1 MPGNMGYGL
10 FFEPINVRLGSKPD
24 IQREPR
30 NVRCWGVS
38 GSRFRAPVGL
48 LVATS
53 GSPAWASECLVLGE
67 ERKSI

>member
-30 NVRCWGVS
+30 NVRCWDK
-38 GSRFRAPVGL
+38 
-48 LVATS
+48 
-53 GSPAWASECLVLGE
+53 
-67 ERKSI
+67 RKSISGAWMSACS